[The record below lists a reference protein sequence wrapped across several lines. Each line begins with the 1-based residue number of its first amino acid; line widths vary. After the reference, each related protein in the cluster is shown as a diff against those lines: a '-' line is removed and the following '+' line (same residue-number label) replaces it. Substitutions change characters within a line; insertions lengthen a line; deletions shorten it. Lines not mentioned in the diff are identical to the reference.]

1 MSRPE
6 AGINSLG
13 IVTIVDSSR
22 QQDLDELIAEATHG
36 NRRSLSRLISKVEND
51 RSAAKHAVGK
61 LFQQTG
67 RASVVGVTGPPGSG
81 KSSLI
86 AALARRVS
94 AEGKKIAIVAIDP
107 SSTFSGGALLGDRI
121 RMRDLTE
128 DPRVFIRSM
137 ATRGAVGGLCRA
149 AADVVSILD
158 AASWDHIV
166 VETAGAGQTD
176 LDVMKLAQTVVVV
189 LSPGWGDEIQAF
201 KAGLMEIGDIIVVN
215 KADLP
220 GANRTLLDIR
230 GMLQTYDSERTWQP
244 QGILTDSLK
253 PRGILELMAAIREH
267 QAYLAKHHFAR
278 GGLMDGEAQLLAA
291 IEQELELEFIPDLRK
306 TQAFVEYGKQVAN
319 RAIDPYTAASN
330 LIRSFRRE

>member
-176 LDVMKLAQTVVVV
+176 LDIMKLAQTVVVV

-230 GMLQTYDSERTWQP
+230 SMLQTYGSERTWQP
-244 QGILTDSLK
+244 QVILTDSLK

-267 QAYLAKHHFAR
+267 QAYLAKHHLAM

-330 LIRSFRRE
+330 LIRSLRRE